1 MSGVVPTKSCPFYG
15 GQAVLEGVMMR
26 SKTAYA
32 TAVRRMDGSIVVGRK
47 TIDTLAQR
55 WRWARWPFV
64 RGNFTLID
72 SFTLGIESLT
82 FSGNIAI
89 EDEERDT
96 AAKAAEAETDAPD
109 AAPAEPVADDK
120 QSKSGGMGGA
130 MLWLTMI
137 PAMALGIGLFVLLPA
152 WSVDWVLGGEEL
164 AVETANFAD
173 IVARNLVEGGIRLV
187 LILGYMVAIAL
198 MPPIRRV
205 FQYHGAEHQTINAFE
220 AGQGVTVATA
230 VAASPLHPRCGT
242 AFILVVI
249 VLKIFVNCFL
259 GWPSLLVRLA
269 LRLAVLPVIA
279 GLGYEVI
286 YYAGRH
292 RDGLLSRALA
302 WPGLMLQ
309 RLTTRRPDP
318 DQVEVAIYALA
329 AVAPEVDLPEGLTPA
344 PEVGIGSSG
353 QILAETPPEETA
365 AEPVCDVANE

>member
-1 MSGVVPTKSCPFYG
+1 VETPVEPG
-15 GQAVLEGVMMR
+15 A
-26 SKTAYA
+26 
-32 TAVRRMDGSIVVGRK
+32 
-47 TIDTLAQR
+47 
-55 WRWARWPFV
+55 
-64 RGNFTLID
+64 
-72 SFTLGIESLT
+72 
-82 FSGNIAI
+82 
-89 EDEERDT
+89 DEEE
-96 AAKAAEAETDAPD
+96 K
-109 AAPAEPVADDK
+109 
-120 QSKSGGMGGA
+120 KSAGMGGA

-137 PAMALGIGLFVLLPA
+137 PAMALGLGLFVLLPTWA
-152 WSVDWVLGGEEL
+152 VGWVLGGKEL
-164 AVETANFAD
+164 PVETANFVD

-187 LILGYMVAIAL
+187 LILGYMAAISL

-205 FQYHGAEHQTINAFE
+205 FQYHGAEHQTINTLE
-220 AGQGVTVATA
+220 SGEDVTVANT

-259 GWPSLLVRLA
+259 GWPTLWLRLA
-269 LRLAVLPVIA
+269 LRLAVLPLIA

-292 RDGLLSRALA
+292 RDGLLSRTLA

-309 RLTTRRPDP
+309 RLTTRKPDQ

-353 QILAETPPEETA
+353 QILAEIPPEETS
-365 AEPVCDVANE
+365 AEPVCDVASE

>member
-1 MSGVVPTKSCPFYG
+1 
-15 GQAVLEGVMMR
+15 MMR

-47 TIDTLAQR
+47 NISTLAQR
-55 WRWARWPFV
+55 WSWARWPLI
-64 RGNFTLID
+64 RGCFTLID
-72 SFTLGIESLT
+72 SFALGMESLT

-96 AAKAAEAETDAPD
+96 AAKAAAELATDASPVETPADTAPD
-109 AAPAEPVADDK
+109 TVATDAPAEPVADADEDK
-120 QSKSGGMGGA
+120 SGEKSGGMGGA

-137 PAMALGIGLFVLLPA
+137 PAMALGLGLFILLPTWA
-152 WSVDWVLGGEEL
+152 VNWVLGAKTL
-164 AVETANFAD
+164 TVETANFAD
-173 IVARNLVEGGIRLV
+173 IVARNLVEGGIRLI
-187 LILGYMVAIAL
+187 LILGYMAAISL

-220 AGQGVTVATA
+220 ANGNVTVANA
-230 VAASPLHPRCGT
+230 VASSPLHPRCGT

-259 GWPSLLVRLA
+259 GWPSLWLRMA
-269 LRLAVLPVIA
+269 LRLAILPMVA

-292 RDGLLSRALA
+292 REGLLSRAMA

-309 RLTTRRPDP
+309 RLTTRKPEP

-344 PEVGIGSSG
+344 PEVGIGPSG
-353 QILAETPPEETA
+353 QILPAGDA
-365 AEPVCDVANE
+365 

>member
-1 MSGVVPTKSCPFYG
+1 VVPTKSCPFYG

-47 TIDTLAQR
+47 NISTLAQR
-55 WRWARWPFV
+55 WSWARWPLV

-72 SFTLGIESLT
+72 SFALGMESLT

-89 EDEERDT
+89 EDEERDD
-96 AAKAAEAETDAPD
+96 AAKAAAEAETAPP
-109 AAPAEPVADDK
+109 AAADDANVAPIADHK
-120 QSKSGGMGGA
+120 PEKSGGMSGA
-130 MLWLTMI
+130 MLWLTLV

-164 AVETANFAD
+164 AVDTANFGE
-173 IVARNLVEGGIRLV
+173 IVVRNLVEGGIRLA
-187 LILGYMVAIAL
+187 LILGYMAGIAL
-198 MPPIRRV
+198 IPQIRRV

-220 AGQGVTVATA
+220 AGRGVTVATA

-249 VLKIFVNCFL
+249 VLKIFLNCFL
-259 GWPSLLVRLA
+259 GWPSLWLRLA
-269 LRLAVLPVIA
+269 LRLAILPPIA

-292 RDGLLSRALA
+292 RDGLLARTLA
-302 WPGLMLQ
+302 WPGLLLQ
-309 RLTTRRPDP
+309 RLTTRKPDP
-318 DQVEVAIYALA
+318 DQIEVGIYALA

-344 PEVGIGSSG
+344 PEVGIGKSG
-353 QILAETPPEETA
+353 QVVTA
-365 AEPVCDVANE
+365 ANDGERQPTAANGG